1 MKPSKLQEK
10 TCHQFDCVI
19 RRVIRHRAID
29 YYRVIRRVEKKE
41 VPFAEILDNLLND
54 IGIEETYATDY
65 IAVFEVCGEKV
76 AIEDEQL
83 ANALKAIEEQ
93 KRNIV
98 LQYFFIGNTDTYIGK
113 MLNCSRANVTRC
125 RIQTLDKLKQMIE
138 EETRQ

>member
-125 RIQTLDKLKQMIE
+125 RMQTLDKLKQMIE
-138 EETRQ
+138 EENR

>member
-1 MKPSKLQEK
+1 MKPSKLQQK

-54 IGIEETYATDY
+54 IGIEETYARDY

-83 ANALKAIEEQ
+83 ANALKAMEEQ

-98 LQYFFIGNTDTYIGK
+98 LQYFFIGNTDTE
-113 MLNCSRANVTRC
+113 C
-125 RIQTLDKLKQMIE
+125 RHQTS
-138 EETRQ
+138 